1 MKFAKISELSQAQ
14 TGLAGSVISHLR
26 KPLYRNGYALMINAI
41 STSILGVLYWIIAAR
56 FYSTEA
62 VGVNSAAI
70 STMTFLSTAARFYLD
85 GALIRFLPRAG
96 AKSTR
101 LVQYTYLI
109 GGLAT
114 AVFAAVFLFGLKLW
128 APALGY
134 LNASMLV
141 AISFVVATVASCV
154 FAEQDSVLVGLRQAH
169 WVPVENITFAAAK
182 IVLLVMFAKTSPTYG
197 ILASWVIPLMI
208 SLLPVNLLIFLKLL
222 PKHIRESD
230 EPETGLTPKE
240 IAQYSGGLYAGYI
253 FSVASLRL
261 LPLIVLQVVGS
272 QAAAYFTLP
281 WMIVTSLQLVIPS
294 MMSSLTVEAS
304 RDQSRL
310 VKLSRQAFV
319 QTARMLIPMVLF
331 LLMIGPFLLHLFGK
345 NYAAEANWLLWLL
358 SLSILPQIITGLYFA
373 IARIHRSVGGVVKVQ
388 ASLFVMNLVLSYLLL
403 EKFGITGV
411 GISWLISQVTIAAVL
426 FFTQLRPILRNARA
440 E

>member
-1 MKFAKISELSQAQ
+1 MKIAKIAEFTQVQS
-14 TGLAGSVISHLR
+14 GWAGSVISHLR

-41 STSILGVLYWIIAAR
+41 STSVLGVLYWIIAAR
-56 FYSTEA
+56 FYNTDA

-96 AKSTR
+96 VKSTR
-101 LVQYTYLI
+101 LVQYTYVI
-109 GGLAT
+109 GALAT
-114 AVFAAVFLFGLKLW
+114 AVFTGIFLLGLNIW

-134 LNASMLV
+134 LRASMTV
-141 AISFVVATVASCV
+141 AISFLVATVASCI
-154 FAEQDSVLVGLRQAH
+154 FAEQDSALVGLRQAH
-169 WVPVENITFAAAK
+169 WVPVENIAFAAAK
-182 IVLLVMFAKTSPTYG
+182 IVLLVIFAKTFPAYG
-197 ILASWVIPLMI
+197 ILASWIIPLMI
-208 SLLPVNLLIFLKLL
+208 SLLPVNLLIFIKLL
-222 PKHIRESD
+222 PRHIRETDQPDS
-230 EPETGLTPKE
+230 EITPKE
-240 IAQYSGGLYAGYI
+240 IVQYSGTLYAGYI

-272 QAAAYFTLP
+272 HAAAYFTLP

-310 VKLSRQAFV
+310 VKFSQQAFA
-319 QTARMLIPMVLF
+319 QTTRLLVPMVLF
-331 LLMIGPFLLHLFGK
+331 LLIIGPYLLHLFGK
-345 NYAAEANWLLWLL
+345 NYAIEADWLLRLL

-388 ASLFVMNLVLSYLLL
+388 ASLFVMNLALSYLLL

-411 GISWLISQVTIAAVL
+411 GISWLISQVVIAVIL
-426 FFTQLRPILRNARA
+426 FFTQLRPILWPTRA